1 MPNKWITHVMQYHK
15 DHPNI
20 SYKEAMKDAKASYKK
35 TQKGKGGCMSRSAE
49 VAPDAADPDDGPRH
63 LNREQRETIFEPTPR
78 NINRQ
83 RRQSLLES
91 GLAIDT
97 AAAVAV
103 AAPAANVRSH
113 NARVK
118 MLLTKSG
125 LM

>member
-1 MPNKWITHVMQYHK
+1 
-15 DHPNI
+15 
-20 SYKEAMKDAKASYKK
+20 
-35 TQKGKGGCMSRSAE
+35 MSGSAE

-63 LNREQRETIFEPTPR
+63 LNREERETIFEPTPR

-103 AAPAANVRSH
+103 AVAAPAANVRSH

>member
-20 SYKEAMKDAKASYKK
+20 LYKQAMKDAKASYKK

-49 VAPDAADPDDGPRH
+49 VAPDVDLDDGPRH
-63 LNREQRETIFEPTPR
+63 LNREGRASIFEPTPISA
-78 NINRQ
+78 NMQ
-83 RRQSLLES
+83 RRQSLVDA
-91 GLAIDT
+91 GLATDT

-103 AAPAANVRSH
+103 ASPAANVRRH

>member
-1 MPNKWITHVMQYHK
+1 MPNKWITHVMEYHK
-15 DHPNI
+15 DHPKI

-63 LNREQRETIFEPTPR
+63 LNREGRASFFEPTPS
-78 NINRQ
+78 NLNMQ
-83 RRQSLLES
+83 RRQSLLDS
-91 GLAIDT
+91 GLATDT

-103 AAPAANVRSH
+103 AAPAANARSH

-118 MLLTKSG
+118 ILLTKSG

>member
-1 MPNKWITHVMQYHK
+1 
-15 DHPNI
+15 
-20 SYKEAMKDAKASYKK
+20 
-35 TQKGKGGCMSRSAE
+35 MSRSAE

-103 AAPAANVRSH
+103 AAPAANARSH

>member
-20 SYKEAMKDAKASYKK
+20 SYKEAMKDATPSYKK
-35 TQKGKGGCMSRSAE
+35 DQKGKGGCMSRSAE
-49 VAPDAADPDDGPRH
+49 VAPDTPPRQMDRKR
-63 LNREQRETIFEPTPR
+63 RESIY
-78 NINRQ
+78 
-83 RRQSLLES
+83 ES
-91 GLAIDT
+91 GLSTNTNIPT
-97 AAAVAV
+97 T
-103 AAPAANVRSH
+103 AAPAPVQSH